1 MCMGVDSGL
10 SIDSLEEQNII
21 DDVTEM
27 EKTHGAIESG
37 LRFLAV
43 VFHGP
48 WTKFH
53 DICMQI
59 LVLSMDRKF
68 CC

>member
-10 SIDSLEEQNII
+10 SIDSLKEEDILY
-21 DDVTEM
+21 DVTEM
-27 EKTHGAIESG
+27 EKTQGAMESG

-48 WTKFH
+48 
-53 DICMQI
+53 
-59 LVLSMDRKF
+59 MDKVP
-68 CC
+68 